1 MRVDH
6 RYRQG
11 RESGDGRADLSY
23 AQTCIEKQRALFT
36 KDQIGDDFFKLLR
49 FVDGEHARP
58 ACGRFRTT
66 VHRAEH
72 VLTCHT
78 PAWAAA
84 GTTPGEAAQR
94 AAPQNLRPGD
104 TPQGTTPEAS
114 GSLLSPG
121 LSAVGAAPDFV
132 VTGGNE
138 KLSRTACVVAQI
150 AAQLFVPHF
159 IVPHFNAS
167 YVG

>member
-6 RYRQG
+6 GYRQG
-11 RESGDGRADLSY
+11 CECGDGRADLSY
-23 AQTCIEKQRALFT
+23 SQTCIEKQGALFT

-49 FVDGEHARP
+49 FVWRTRP
-58 ACGRFRTT
+58 AGCGRFRTT
-66 VHRAEH
+66 VYRAEY

-84 GTTPGEAAQR
+84 GTTRGEAAQA

-104 TPQGTTPEAS
+104 TPQGRSSEAG

-121 LSAVGAAPDFV
+121 FSAVGAAPDFV
-132 VTGGNE
+132 VTGG
-138 KLSRTACVVAQI
+138 K
-150 AAQLFVPHF
+150 
-159 IVPHFNAS
+159 
-167 YVG
+167 